1 MPFLTNGSLMFK
13 IMTVMTAKC
22 SLVLGFTVRVSIE
35 FKEMREWGRGESRK
49 HLYDCTNIYVTQ

>member
-1 MPFLTNGSLMFK
+1 MFK